1 MSPALRARMMV
12 AVASCALVNVAS
24 CGLSPTPAGILM
36 SKIHG
41 CTNVVT
47 SGGSKQDDNT
57 VSVGRNIS
65 SAAGLHQQ
73 LTSDTEGRQ

>member
-1 MSPALRARMMV
+1 MTKRDAGASHV
-12 AVASCALVNVAS
+12 A
-24 CGLSPTPAGILM
+24 GDAGE
-36 SKIHG
+36 
-41 CTNVVT
+41 TR
-47 SGGSKQDDNT
+47 QDDNT